1 MAAIVALPRTGWT
14 CPPRRRMTLPL
25 QEPHMPV
32 TIQLSPARMADY
44 FATFTKRYLVN
55 ESADVADIEV
65 LSPALGDQPVA
76 TGRHLLGITYE
87 PKRNA
92 LEVELESGD
101 VRTFQPKEVWVVEE
115 ENGFLRAVEIVR
127 DDDTRELIQVHRLGL
142 RKRDD

>member
-1 MAAIVALPRTGWT
+1 
-14 CPPRRRMTLPL
+14 
-25 QEPHMPV
+25 MPV
-32 TIQLSPARMADY
+32 TIQLSPAHMADY

-65 LSPALGDQPVA
+65 LSPTLGDQPLA
-76 TGRHLLGITYE
+76 TGRHLIGISYE

-92 LEVELESGD
+92 LEVELESGN
-101 VRTFQPKEVWVVEE
+101 VRAFQPKEVWVVEE